1 MSWSGLVFRPCPFTN
16 NPRCL
21 ALLLPHLPRWG
32 FSRVSTMTAD
42 EAGCEICWP
51 NATMIIIIL
60 RRRRMRMRTRT
71 KNEGEHGPHASLW
84 LATRPEPV
92 IVHVQ
97 VVFVSS
103 HFKDFISASFV
114 CMLVS
119 GLFFFVYLI
128 CSIPLPVKP
137 LVSWN
142 FNWIG
147 MSWYRSGVNCSLV
160 NGSIQISAIEIHYI
174 GTCA

>member
-1 MSWSGLVFRPCPFTN
+1 MYILFICRWAGLPSASVHKQSQVLD
-16 NPRCL
+16 L

-32 FSRVSTMTAD
+32 FSRMSTMTAD
-42 EAGCEICWP
+42 KAGYEICWP

-97 VVFVSS
+97 VVFVGES
-103 HFKDFISASFV
+103 HLISFLGLYFSIFCLYAGQWSVLLRLLYMFHSTPSCFLEFQLECPGIALALIVAS
-114 CMLVS
+114 
-119 GLFFFVYLI
+119 
-128 CSIPLPVKP
+128 
-137 LVSWN
+137 
-142 FNWIG
+142 
-147 MSWYRSGVNCSLV
+147 
-160 NGSIQISAIEIHYI
+160 
-174 GTCA
+174 